1 MEPVERGTFR
11 RLTRKSLLTLRPF
24 WLHRGRFYAVWIAAH
39 GVLAVLPAMAH
50 GRLDW
55 PPLNA
60 WVMLA
65 EVRPGGGVPIYY
77 SVMPL
82 EANYE
87 GTPIN
92 TYTIVLWSIVAA
104 LALAQA
110 IRPANGSRWIWLA
123 GWLVVGAA
131 AAVIA
136 AEEHYELKG
145 YLGHQVAWLDPIPTT
160 IRWEVVVAP
169 FVAVPGAIAGY
180 VLYKSVAK
188 HAILSLLFAVACVLF
203 FASLAHEIVQYN
215 VWMDLLE
222 EGSEMMAG
230 SLMSVILAELL
241 LRHFVQ
247 LRMRNSG

>member
-1 MEPVERGTFR
+1 M
-11 RLTRKSLLTLRPF
+11 
-24 WLHRGRFYAVWIAAH
+24 
-39 GVLAVLPAMAH
+39 
-50 GRLDW
+50 
-55 PPLNA
+55 
-60 WVMLA
+60 
-65 EVRPGGGVPIYY
+65 
-77 SVMPL
+77 
-82 EANYE
+82 
-87 GTPIN
+87 
-92 TYTIVLWSIVAA
+92 
-104 LALAQA
+104 
-110 IRPANGSRWIWLA
+110 A

-145 YLGHQVAWLDPIPTT
+145 QLGHQVAWLDPIPIT

-188 HAILSLLFAVACVLF
+188 HATLSLLFAVACVLF

-230 SLMSVILAELL
+230 ALMAVILTELL
-241 LRHFVQ
+241 LRYVVQ
-247 LRMRNSG
+247 LRVRNGG